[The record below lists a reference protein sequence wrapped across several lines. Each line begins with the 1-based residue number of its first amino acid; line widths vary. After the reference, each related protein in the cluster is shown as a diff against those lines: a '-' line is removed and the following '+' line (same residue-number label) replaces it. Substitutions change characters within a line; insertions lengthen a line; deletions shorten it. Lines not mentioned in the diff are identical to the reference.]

1 MNNNAATPLSGISI
15 GTHSPASG
23 SNSHP
28 SHLPESP
35 PDSGSEPPYSP
46 GDLHGLVAL
55 NVTASNLLTEIH
67 HHGAT
72 PVMQQ
77 LTTVAPATDPS
88 DIDVTTEVTTIPSP
102 LLSSLH
108 HRATAGLYMK
118 SEIDGTAAA
127 VVTNSDELIQQQ
139 SSTLLSLGSP
149 HPRHPVLSGSYHGSD
164 MASPPLLGMSTVQ
177 QTIIA
182 DDITRLMPMTD
193 VYQAAATPNHR
204 KRKLSKP
211 EIGGTPSSIV
221 KPEPGMRFWFRLI
234 NFFPQYHFKDV
245 SISEF

>member
-1 MNNNAATPLSGISI
+1 MNDNNVSTPLSSLSI

-23 SNSHP
+23 STSHP

-55 NVTASNLLTEIH
+55 NVTSTNLLTEIH
-67 HHGAT
+67 HHGTT

-77 LTTVAPATDPS
+77 LTTVTPASDPISS
-88 DIDVTTEVTTIPSP
+88 DIDVATEVTTIPSP
-102 LLSSLH
+102 LLNSLH
-108 HRATAGLYMK
+108 HRTPADLYMK
-118 SEIDGTAAA
+118 AEIDSTAAS
-127 VVTNSDELIQQQ
+127 VVVNTDELIQQQ

-149 HPRHPVLSGSYHGSD
+149 HPRHLGLSGSYHGSD
-164 MASPPLLGMSTVQ
+164 MASPPMLGMTNVQ
-177 QTIIA
+177 QSIIA

-193 VYQAAATPNHR
+193 VYQATSTPNHR

-211 EIGGTPSSIV
+211 DICGTPSSIV
-221 KPEPGMRFWFRLI
+221 KPEPGVHIFTILEF
-234 NFFPQYHFKDV
+234 NFILDSLF
-245 SISEF
+245 

>member
-1 MNNNAATPLSGISI
+1 MNNNVSTPLSSISI

-23 SNSHP
+23 SSNNHP

-55 NVTASNLLTEIH
+55 NVTSNNLLTEIH
-67 HHGAT
+67 HHGTT

-77 LTTVAPATDPS
+77 LTPAAAPSDPINS

-102 LLSSLH
+102 LLNSLH
-108 HRATAGLYMK
+108 HRSPAGLYLK
-118 SEIDGTAAA
+118 AEIDSTATS
-127 VVTNSDELIQQQ
+127 VVVSSDELIQQQ
-139 SSTLLSLGSP
+139 GSTLLSLGSP
-149 HPRHPVLSGSYHGSD
+149 HPRHPGLSGSYHGSD
-164 MASPPLLGMSTVQ
+164 MASPPLLGITNVQ
-177 QTIIA
+177 QTIIS

-193 VYQAAATPNHR
+193 VYRATTTPNHR

-211 EIGGTPSSIV
+211 EIAGTPSSMV
-221 KPEPGMRFWFRLI
+221 KPEPGINLYKFLI
-234 NFFPQYHFKDV
+234 L
-245 SISEF
+245 

>member
-1 MNNNAATPLSGISI
+1 MSNNVTTPLSSN
-15 GTHSPASG
+15 GTNSPASG

-55 NVTASNLLTEIH
+55 NVTSSNLLTEIH
-67 HHGAT
+67 HHGTT

-77 LTTVAPATDPS
+77 LTTVAPATDPIQS
-88 DIDVTTEVTTIPSP
+88 DIDASIEVTTIPSP
-102 LLSSLH
+102 LLNSLH

-118 SEIDGTAAA
+118 AEIDSTAA
-127 VVTNSDELIQQQ
+127 VVNSDELIQG
-139 SSTLLSLGSP
+139 STLLSLGSP
-149 HPRHPVLSGSYHGSD
+149 HPRHPGLSGSYHGSD
-164 MASPPLLGMSTVQ
+164 MASPPLLGMTSVP

-193 VYQAAATPNHR
+193 VYQATTTPNHR

-221 KPEPGMRFWFRLI
+221 KPEPGI
-234 NFFPQYHFKDV
+234 FFSPH
-245 SISEF
+245 